1 MLIKDMFKKPIDR
14 ELEYWMKDNGLQPM
28 YAALTGEN

>member
-1 MLIKDMFKKPIDR
+1 MFKKPIDR